1 MNKGNVLITG
11 ASSGI
16 GEALAYEQAKLGWNL
31 ILVARRVQEL
41 ERTRLRCLQI
51 NSALSVQLIT
61 ADVAQEDFIS
71 VLKNA
76 TTNIKDLKI
85 VYVNAGVGAAGR
97 FEKLQMKDY
106 KRVFDINVMGAL
118 QTIYGSFD
126 ALKIARGRIVLLGSL
141 NSYLAL
147 PLGAPY
153 NMSKFA
159 IRALAET
166 LDAELV
172 NSGIQTS
179 IVYPGPVHTSIVA
192 TDNQGRPNPEAKD
205 YFSKKPALTAEQAA
219 QRIVRGVLQGRRSF
233 SLTASSSLVLWFQQR
248 FPGVVAFVMRWAFA
262 KFEKQFVELVAKVN
276 PDAV

>member
-1 MNKGNVLITG
+1 MNNGTVLITG

-31 ILVARRVQEL
+31 VLVARRAQEL
-41 ERTRLRCLQI
+41 ERTRVQCLQL
-51 NSALSVQLIT
+51 NSAISVQVVL
-61 ADVAQEDFIS
+61 ADVAQDDFVTILKQ
-71 VLKNA
+71 VLL
-76 TTNIKDLKI
+76 NIKDLKI

-106 KRVFDINVMGAL
+106 KRVFDINVMGAI
-118 QTIYGSFD
+118 QTVYGAFD
-126 ALKIARGRIVLLGSL
+126 ALRFSGGRIVLLGSL
-141 NSYLAL
+141 NSYWAL

-172 NSGIQTS
+172 NSGIQIS
-179 IVYPGPVHTSIVA
+179 IVYPGPVHTEIVA
-192 TDNQGRPNPEAKD
+192 TDNQGRPNLAAKD

-219 QRIVRGVLQGRRSF
+219 QRIVRGVLKGRRAF
-233 SLTASSSLVLWFQQR
+233 SLTFSASLLIWFQQR
-248 FPGVVAFVMRWAFA
+248 CPGLVAFVMRLGFR
-262 KFEKQFVELVAKVN
+262 KFEKQFVDLVAKVN